1 MSLTLQTTGALA
13 AFTLFMLAALLS
25 IGHI

>member
-1 MSLTLQTTGALA
+1 MSLSIPAVSGLA

-25 IGHI
+25 VGHI